1 MSSFKDLIAQNEIP
15 IHVAIIMDG
24 NGRWA
29 RQQGADRIF
38 GHQNGVNSVRE
49 ATEGCIEAGVR
60 FLTLY
65 AFSTENWKRPESEVQ
80 ALMELL
86 VATIQKEVPELH
98 ANGVRLRMIGDM
110 QALPEKSRIELEQ
123 AMALTA
129 TNDKLDLVLA
139 LSYSGRWDIRNA
151 AAHLAKDIVSGKQ
164 KVEDIT
170 DTIFSSYLSTSGIP
184 DPALLI
190 RTSGEFRISNFL
202 LWEIAYAEIVILDE
216 MWPEFTRESLFRS
229 IHLFQQRERRFG
241 LTGDQLASA

>member
-1 MSSFKDLIAQNEIP
+1 
-15 IHVAIIMDG
+15 MDG

-98 ANGVRLRMIGDM
+98 ENGVRLRMIGDM
-110 QALPEKSRIELEQ
+110 QALPEKSRLELLQAIEL
-123 AMALTA
+123 TA
-129 TNDKLDLVLA
+129 NNAKLDLVLA

-151 AAHLAKDIVSGKQ
+151 AKQLALDIAAGKLNP
-164 KVEDIT
+164 EAIT
-170 DTIFSSYLSTSGIP
+170 DEVFSSHLSTAGIP

-202 LWEIAYAEIVILDE
+202 LWEIAYAEIVILE
-216 MWPEFTRESLFRS
+216 ELWPEFTRESLFKS